1 MSLNK
6 NIIIFS
12 TADWDHPFWTNKQY
26 TAKHLADAGH
36 RILYIESLGLRRP
49 TVGRRDLYRIFTRIG
64 RFLHGTKKVHPNIW
78 VYSPLVIP
86 FHGSALV
93 RWLNNKLLVMILKL
107 IQYRLGLQKMVVW
120 TYNPITL
127 DIILALKP
135 EKIIYH
141 NVDDLSAAP
150 GLPTEQINREE
161 RRLIAASD
169 LIFNTSYSLYEKTK
183 KLAPQKSFYFPNVAD
198 YDHFSKTKTI
208 NAIPEDLQRI
218 SSPRIGFVGAISNYK
233 LDFQLIATIARRR
246 PDWQWVLI
254 GQVGEG
260 QPLIDIDC
268 LVAQNIHILGPR
280 PHDQLPSYL
289 AGFDVVTLP
298 CPINAY
304 TDSMFPM
311 KFFEYMA
318 AGKIIVSTRLPAL
331 RDFENACYFA
341 NSVDD
346 FEMTLNKI
354 ITGEW
359 KNFPMCEQLA
369 RDHTYKKRLAMMLEI
384 CYQRL

>member
-1 MSLNK
+1 MNLNK

-26 TAKHLADAGH
+26 TAKHLAEAGH

-49 TVGRRDLYRIFTRIG
+49 TVGRRDLYRIFSRIG
-64 RFLHGTKKVHPNIW
+64 RFFQGTKKVHPNIW

-86 FHGSALV
+86 FHGSAFI
-93 RWLNNKLLVMILKL
+93 RWLNNQLLIVILKL
-107 IQYRLGLQKMVVW
+107 IQYRIGLRKMVVW
-120 TYNPITL
+120 TYNPLTL

-161 RRLIAASD
+161 RRLIVACD
-169 LIFNTSYSLYEKTK
+169 LIFNTSHSLYEKTK
-183 KLAPQKSFYFPNVAD
+183 QLAPLKSFYFPNVAD
-198 YDHFSKTKTI
+198 YDHFSKAKTI
-208 NAIPEDLQRI
+208 TTIPHDLQCI
-218 SSPRIGFVGAISNYK
+218 SGPRIGFVGAISNYK
-233 LDFQLIATIARRR
+233 LDFQLIATIAQRH
-246 PDWQWVLI
+246 PDWQWILI

-260 QPLIDIDC
+260 QPTTDIQC
-268 LVAQNIHILGPR
+268 LQAKNIHILGPR
-280 PHDQLPSYL
+280 NHDQLPAYL

-331 RDFENACYFA
+331 RDFEDACYFA
-341 NSVDD
+341 NNIDG
-346 FEMTLNKI
+346 FEMILDKI
-354 ITGEW
+354 IRKEAE
-359 KNFPMCEQLA
+359 NFPICDQLA
-369 RDHTYKKRLAMMLEI
+369 RDHTYQKRLAMMLAI
-384 CYQRL
+384 CQQNL